1 MLLGFQTPFR
11 LSGYDFRYVD
21 HSIVLQSLRRIQ
33 LTSLLPSIV
42 LESSQRLPVM
52 VESMALSK
60 KTSLFQFYL
69 YSGKTMGFWQY
80 RWKTGDLEVRRSV
93 DGDQL
98 MRLMIRY
105 NLGVSVEHTYEVKR
119 IDKISLRMNCSL

>member
-1 MLLGFQTPFR
+1 
-11 LSGYDFRYVD
+11 
-21 HSIVLQSLRRIQ
+21 
-33 LTSLLPSIV
+33 
-42 LESSQRLPVM
+42 
-52 VESMALSK
+52 
-60 KTSLFQFYL
+60 
-69 YSGKTMGFWQY
+69 MGFWQY